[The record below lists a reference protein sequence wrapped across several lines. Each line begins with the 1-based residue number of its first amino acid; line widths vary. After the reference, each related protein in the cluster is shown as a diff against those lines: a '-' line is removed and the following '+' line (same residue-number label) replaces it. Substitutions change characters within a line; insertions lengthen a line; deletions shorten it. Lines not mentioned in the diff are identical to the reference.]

1 MVFINEVGS
10 ELSDSVTLALLHDS
24 AVASTNKERTFHLG
38 VILDW

>member
-10 ELSDSVTLALLHDS
+10 ELSADSVTLALLHDS

-38 VILDW
+38 LF